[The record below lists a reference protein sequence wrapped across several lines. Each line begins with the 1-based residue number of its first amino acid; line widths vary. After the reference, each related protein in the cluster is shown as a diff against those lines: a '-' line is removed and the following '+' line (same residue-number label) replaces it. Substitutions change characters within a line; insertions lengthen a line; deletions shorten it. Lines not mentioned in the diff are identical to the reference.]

1 MLRSVFYR
9 VLVVLFVLGISLWTL
24 WPTFRYYSLTAEEK
38 LNLSS
43 EYVSNLK
50 KRALNLGLDLQGG
63 MYMVLEVDKSKLSQ
77 EEAKGAEERALE
89 IIRNRIDQWGV
100 SEPVIQKTEEGR
112 IILQLPGVLERER
125 AEELIGKTALLEFK
139 LVADQKTLEQTI
151 KNIDDVLQKTW
162 KGDTTKTYLTDILVS
177 FRGGIGISSSKVH
190 IFKEIINL
198 PEVQAVIPPGYE
210 FLFGKAE
217 DTPEGKIKPVY
228 LVKKEPE
235 LTGATLKTA
244 RHTIYQ
250 GQDPAYAGKPI
261 VEIHFDKKGATKFAF
276 VTGANIG
283 KQLAIVLDSVVQSAP
298 VIEERI
304 PTGDAIIRGNFT
316 IDEAKELAII
326 LRAGALPAPIK
337 IVEERTVGAT
347 LGKDSIEK
355 GMKAFVVGLIIVV
368 MFMVIY
374 YKLAGLIADLA
385 LILNAIFILAVMVA
399 LRATL
404 TLPGIAG
411 LILTVGMAVD
421 ANVLI
426 FERIREELRAGKS
439 PKSAVDAGFAKAT
452 ITIFDANLTTLI
464 AALVLLRFGVGPI
477 KGFGTV
483 LSIGILS
490 NFFTAIF
497 VSKII
502 FDYLVNVKRVE
513 KLSI

>member
-1 MLRSVFYR
+1 VRSILYR
-9 VLVVLFVLGISLWTL
+9 GLLVLFVLGIALWTL
-24 WPTFRYYSLTAEEK
+24 WPTFRYYTLSPSERQSLSAEYISK
-38 LNLSS
+38 
-43 EYVSNLK
+43 LK
-50 KRALNLGLDLQGG
+50 KQALNLGLDLQGG
-63 MYMVLEVDKSKLSQ
+63 MYMVLEVDKSKLTE
-77 EEAKGAEERALE
+77 EEAKGAEDRALE
-89 IIRNRIDQWGV
+89 IIRNRVDQWGV
-100 SEPVIQKTEEGR
+100 AEPVIQKTEEGR
-112 IILQLPGVLERER
+112 IILQLPGVLDRER
-125 AEELIGKTALLEFK
+125 AQELIGKTALLEFK
-139 LVADQKTLEQTI
+139 LVADQKVLGQTI

-162 KGDTTKTYLTDILVS
+162 KGDTTKTYLTDIIVTYQ
-177 FRGGIGISSSKVH
+177 GGVAVREVDAAKFI
-190 IFKEIINL
+190 EIINL
-198 PEVQAVIPPGYE
+198 PEVQAVIPPGYQ
-210 FLFGKAE
+210 FLFGRTTE
-217 DTPEGKIKPVY
+217 TQDGEKIKPIY

-235 LTGATLKTA
+235 LTGATLKSA

-276 VTGANIG
+276 VTGTNIG
-283 KQLAIVLDSVVQSAP
+283 KQLAIVLDGVVQSAP

-355 GMKAFVVGLIIVV
+355 GLKAFLIGFIIVV
-368 MFMVIY
+368 VFMLIY

-385 LILNAIFILAVMVA
+385 LLLNTLFILAVMVA
-399 LRATL
+399 LKATL
-404 TLPGIAG
+404 TLPGMAG

-439 PKSAVDAGFAKAT
+439 VKAAVEAGFAKAT
-452 ITIFDANLTTLI
+452 ITILDANLTTLI
-464 AALVLLRFGVGPI
+464 AALVLLRFGTGPI

-497 VSKII
+497 ASKIV
-502 FDYLVNVKRVE
+502 FDYLVNVKKVE